1 MGNIE
6 AIRYIHR
13 NHPHSIHTYDE
24 TGQMPLHH
32 AVCKGHKDGR
42 RRHRWRRSPDDRTS
56 DGEHWGQPAPAWAV
70 REVRSRRSA
79 VTDPKNQGKCGSCWS
94 FSTSGALE
102 GAWKIAT
109 GKLISL
115 SEQQLVDCAKNGPPA
130 ERSGDSYPYL
140 AKQGTCH
147 QTKCTVGVP
156 KGSIVGFKDVSSKDM
171 NALMQAVSKQPV
183 SVAIEADQMA
193 FQLYKGNKLDHGVLL
208 VGYGTEN
215 GVDYW
220 KVKNSWGASWG
231 ENGYIRLERG
241 VPGDGECGIKDQ
253 PSYPLVKAKTETEL
267 GNAEVVRLLL
277 DNGADLHAREKFVG
291 GTPLHH
297 AALHGRTNVVNVL
310 LERSPDLEA
319 LNRKRQTPLHV
330 ASLYGHLD
338 TAKILLEKGAN
349 AEAKDIRGCTPANL
363 ANKTGH
369 EDMENLLC

>member
-1 MGNIE
+1 MGHIE
-6 AIRYIHR
+6 KHNAAGHNYQLGVTAFADLK
-13 NHPHSIHTYDE
+13 PDE
-24 TGQMPLHH
+24 FAFDHVGCMIKSEKPWSGLPYLGREEYNSNTTALPKSLDWTK
-32 AVCKGHKDGR
+32 KG
-42 RRHRWRRSPDDRTS
+42 
-56 DGEHWGQPAPAWAV
+56 
-70 REVRSRRSA
+70 A

-115 SEQQLVDCAKNGPPA
+115 SEQQLVDCAKNGNMGCQGGSMDLA
-130 ERSGDSYPYL
+130 FSYLEKHNVCTEDSYPYL

-193 FQLYKGNKLDHGVLL
+193 FQLYKGGILSKKCGNKLDHGVLL

-220 KVKNSWGASWG
+220 K
-231 ENGYIRLERG
+231 
-241 VPGDGECGIKDQ
+241 
-253 PSYPLVKAKTETEL
+253 
-267 GNAEVVRLLL
+267 VVRLLL

-338 TAKILLEKGAN
+338 TAKILLEKGGQ
-349 AEAKDIRGCTPANL
+349 R
-363 ANKTGH
+363 
-369 EDMENLLC
+369 

>member
-1 MGNIE
+1 AFDGSNKSFIFNV
-6 AIRYIHR
+6 R
-13 NHPHSIHTYDE
+13 
-24 TGQMPLHH
+24 PLNTM
-32 AVCKGHKDGR
+32 AKGMKFAVLVALGVCKAESDVSKAFEDFIAKFEKSYATKEERQKRFEIFTENMGHIEKHNAAGHNYQLGVTAFADLKPDEFAFDHVGCMIKSEKPWSGLPYLGR
-42 RRHRWRRSPDDRTS
+42 EEYNSNTTALPKSLDWTKK
-56 DGEHWGQPAPAWAV
+56 G
-70 REVRSRRSA
+70 A

-115 SEQQLVDCAKNGPPA
+115 SEQQLVDCAKNGNMGCQGGSMDLA
-130 ERSGDSYPYL
+130 FSYLEKHNVCTEDSYPYL

-193 FQLYKGNKLDHGVLL
+193 FQLYKGGILSKKCGNKLDHGVLL

-267 GNAEVVRLLL
+267 VV
-277 DNGADLHAREKFVG
+277 
-291 GTPLHH
+291 
-297 AALHGRTNVVNVL
+297 
-310 LERSPDLEA
+310 
-319 LNRKRQTPLHV
+319 
-330 ASLYGHLD
+330 
-338 TAKILLEKGAN
+338 
-349 AEAKDIRGCTPANL
+349 
-363 ANKTGH
+363 
-369 EDMENLLC
+369 